1 MSRNSVSVRDT
12 KLAKAMAHP
21 VRVHALSILN
31 ERVASPSDIADELEL
46 PVANVAY
53 HVRALL
59 QLGCI
64 EEVETRPVRGAL
76 EHRYRALRR
85 ALVKPTEWDS
95 LPPSAREG
103 FAVEIAETAFDGLAR
118 SLSSGG
124 FERRPET
131 HLSYTPLL
139 LDEQG
144 WAQIN
149 GRLDEVLDEA
159 MALQAECAARID
171 AGETGGAAMR
181 SHLTLM
187 HYEAA
192 PRDAASSNGG

>member
-1 MSRNSVSVRDT
+1 MNQSASVRDT
-12 KLAKAMAHP
+12 KMAKAMAHP
-21 VRVHALSILN
+21 VRVDALRILN
-31 ERVASPSDIADELEL
+31 ERVASPSDIAAEIGL

-76 EHRYRALRR
+76 EHRYRAIRR
-85 ALVKPTEWDS
+85 AMVKPDEWES
-95 LPPSAREG
+95 LPTSAWQG
-103 FAVEIAETAFDGLAR
+103 MAATIAQNAFFELAR
-118 SLSSGG
+118 SMSSGT
-124 FERRPET
+124 FEQRADS

-144 WAQIN
+144 WAHIHR
-149 GRLDEVLDEA
+149 RLDEVLDEA
-159 MALQAECAARID
+159 MALQAKCAARLQNGN
-171 AGETGGAAMR
+171 AGGAQIR

-192 PRDAASSNGG
+192 APEPQGGA